1 MASSVVDG
9 LAWWQTWIAVWI
21 GYCFVTI
28 FVILASRPGAVYH
41 IGFPVLSRASFGIF
55 GSIWPILNRVATAT
69 LWTAYQSYLGGQC
82 ITLVLRSI
90 WPSYNNLPNS
100 IPESAGVTTRD
111 FLSFFLFWLCMLPA
125 AYTRVEKI
133 KYLFIVKSI
142 VVPAAFFAMFG
153 WSIHDANGLGPIVHQ
168 PSRLQGSALGWAF
181 VTAVTNQISNM
192 VTLVCNMADFARV
205 ARKRSDTVLS
215 QALAIPL
222 TFAITSFVGLI
233 IASSST
239 VIFGTTVFNILDILS
254 MRLDRDPQASGV
266 RAGTFFIAASFT
278 LGQIGTNV
286 AANTLSAGSD
296 LTALFPRYLTIRRGS
311 MLSLAIALCI
321 CPWKFANS
329 NSNFAAYLSAYSVL
343 LSPFVGIILGDYFI
357 VRRGLLNVPELYTL
371 NRSASYWYKAGL
383 NPRAYIAYLAGI
395 LINIVGFAGAVGA
408 DVSEA
413 AIHVY
418 RLAPFTGSLVALV
431 FYLAGCYL
439 FPPPGYV
446 DLREKAWL
454 EPVGGYEAEDW
465 SRPTQGRV
473 ADVEDAGEAQSMS
486 EKGSQDKPNV
496 HTVEY

>member
-1 MASSVVDG
+1 MAWPGGRRGSPSGSATASSPSLSFSPVVQAPCTTLG
-9 LAWWQTWIAVWI
+9 SRSCLAPR
-21 GYCFVTI
+21 
-28 FVILASRPGAVYH
+28 LASLAPSGPSSSCGH
-41 IGFPVLSRASFGIF
+41 GDTLD
-55 GSIWPILNRVATAT
+55 SIPEL
-69 LWTAYQSYLGGQC
+69 LGRQC

-100 IPESAGVTTRD
+100 IPESAGVTTRE

-321 CPWKFANS
+321 CPWKFATPTPTLPPTFRRTACS
-329 NSNFAAYLSAYSVL
+329 SRPLWASFWVTISSSAEACSTSPNCTRSPLCSLLVQGGAQPTRLRCLPGRYSHQHCRL
-343 LSPFVGIILGDYFI
+343 CWCS
-357 VRRGLLNVPELYTL
+357 RRQRQRGGNPCLTDWRPLPA
-371 NRSASYWYKAGL
+371 RSLPSSSTW
-383 NPRAYIAYLAGI
+383 
-395 LINIVGFAGAVGA
+395 
-408 DVSEA
+408 
-413 AIHVY
+413 
-418 RLAPFTGSLVALV
+418 LVATS
-431 FYLAGCYL
+431 
-439 FPPPGYV
+439 
-446 DLREKAWL
+446 
-454 EPVGGYEAEDW
+454 
-465 SRPTQGRV
+465 SRRLGMWTCG
-473 ADVEDAGEAQSMS
+473 
-486 EKGSQDKPNV
+486 
-496 HTVEY
+496 